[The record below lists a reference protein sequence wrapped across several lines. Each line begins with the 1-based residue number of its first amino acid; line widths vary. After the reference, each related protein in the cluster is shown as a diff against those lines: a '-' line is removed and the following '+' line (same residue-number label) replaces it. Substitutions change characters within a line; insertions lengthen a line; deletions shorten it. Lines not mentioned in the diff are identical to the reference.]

1 MEKVLD
7 KLSSYNIVNNLI
19 PGALFFYF
27 YELFIGRQL
36 PLSNNVEKFFI
47 YYCCGMIICRL
58 GSLVV
63 EPICIKL
70 KIVKYA
76 PKKDYVEATKKDKL
90 IEVLLEVSNLYRTCA
105 GMALVLIISKL
116 YTYLE
121 QWLNVP
127 TNATVWVIIVLLLI
141 LFTVSYKKQTKH
153 IVSRVAAVNENASQD
168 GAR

>member
-36 PLSNNVEKFFI
+36 PLSNNVEKIII
-47 YYCCGMIICRL
+47 YYCCGMIISRI

-76 PKKDYVEATKKDKL
+76 PKKEYVDATKKDKL

-105 GMALVLIISKL
+105 GLALVLIISKL
-116 YTYLE
+116 YTYFE

-127 TNATVWVIIVLLLI
+127 TIATVWVIIVLLLI
-141 LFTVSYKKQTKH
+141 LCRLPRWLS
-153 IVSRVAAVNENASQD
+153 ANEQCCT
-168 GAR
+168 RTIQ